1 MYSNCVIT
9 VGSVISINGVLVNP
23 TPTPS
28 NPGSGSNTGGT
39 PTPTGPVVT
48 LTSTTPVNKT
58 TNVQPTTDIVF
69 KFSESI
75 IPVSGNITLVDPSGK
90 QDSFDVNVNP
100 LIKISGNQLTFIR
113 NNFYQDSGNYS
124 IVIPTNVIHG
134 VSGNNFPGV
143 TLTVGI
149 VGIATLNSSND
160 GGGDGG
166 GGGGGGGG

>member
-1 MYSNCVIT
+1 M
-9 VGSVISINGVLVNP
+9 ISK
-23 TPTPS
+23 
-28 NPGSGSNTGGT
+28 
-39 PTPTGPVVT
+39 TGPVVT

-58 TNVQPTTDIVF
+58 TNVQPTADIVF

-100 LIKISGNQLTFIR
+100 LIKISGNQLTFIH

-124 IVIPTNVIHG
+124 IVIPSNVIHG